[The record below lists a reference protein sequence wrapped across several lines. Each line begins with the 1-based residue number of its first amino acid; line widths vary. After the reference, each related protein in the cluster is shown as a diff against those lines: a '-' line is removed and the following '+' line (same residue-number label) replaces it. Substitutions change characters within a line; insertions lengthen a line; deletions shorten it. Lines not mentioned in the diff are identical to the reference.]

1 MELISNLQSRLDD
14 FLIGASIRLKK
25 MLTEEEGMEIL
36 QVVIIIGVAMAIV
49 AVVVRI
55 SGVVIK
61 ASSDQA
67 ETFNSQLNTLRA
79 K

>member
-1 MELISNLQSRLDD
+1 MEAISNLQSRLDD

-49 AVVVRI
+49 AVVVRL
-55 SGVVIK
+55 SGTITQQSEQQVNEF
-61 ASSDQA
+61 S
-67 ETFNSQLNTLRA
+67 NQLNQI
-79 K
+79 KQ